1 MRKPSIEM
9 IERKEKKRSEKK
21 RKEKKRKEATRSISR
36 QNPAG
41 RQRIMF
47 YIIVLIIIYIYI
59 YIYIYKNGSDGAP
72 LGVMVGGHAGPRPG
86 RRATPPPV

>member
-21 RKEKKRKEATRSISR
+21 RKEKKRKEKKRKEAKRSISR

-47 YIIVLIIIYIYI
+47 YIILLIIVYIYTRV
-59 YIYIYKNGSDGAP
+59 DQMAH
-72 LGVMVGGHAGPRPG
+72 LLA
-86 RRATPPPV
+86 